1 MSRIVGRGAGP
12 AVVLLGAGAGYGG
25 GNVGPAAN
33 AIAHEYG
40 VSLSTVGLMM
50 TVFFGAIALVTVAS
64 ARLVRR
70 LGPRLVIALCCVL
83 AGAGSAAC
91 VVSPSFTGVLAGR
104 VLAGLGAGLAF
115 VVGPVVARAEG
126 GASLVGAFGASVT
139 LGIAVALAAGSVLA
153 DLGTSWRLGFA
164 ISALVGLSA
173 LAVLPRNLAG
183 VVARGPQG
191 PGFLAAVVRR
201 SAVWRLMLLF
211 IHSNGISVVVGTWL
225 IAYLVAHGGNR
236 PWLAGALGFVLFAIT
251 ALVRRFSGR
260 LAVSRPDVQR
270 LAAAS
275 PLLAAAGLAGLALD
289 AGPLAAV
296 LWVVLL
302 GAGFALPYAL
312 MIERAQRLFPDA
324 PAAGIAWL
332 QTGPNLVPMAVVPLV
347 GAALDSGHGS
357 AAFLGL
363 AAFVTLVALVNAGR
377 H

>member
-1 MSRIVGRGAGP
+1 M
-12 AVVLLGAGAGYGG
+12 
-25 GNVGPAAN
+25 
-33 AIAHEYG
+33 
-40 VSLSTVGLMM
+40 
-50 TVFFGAIALVTVAS
+50 
-64 ARLVRR
+64 
-70 LGPRLVIALCCVL
+70 
-83 AGAGSAAC
+83 
-91 VVSPSFTGVLAGR
+91 SPSFTGVLAGR

-126 GASLVGAFGASVT
+126 GAGLVGAFGASVT
-139 LGIAVALAAGSVLA
+139 LGIAVALAVGSVLA
-153 DLGTSWRLGFA
+153 DLGASWRLGFA

-183 VVARGPQG
+183 VVARGPQA
-191 PGFLAAVVRR
+191 PGFLAAAVRR

-225 IAYLVAHGGNR
+225 IAYLVADGGSR

-260 LAVSRPDVQR
+260 LTVSRPEVQR
-270 LAAAS
+270 VAAAS

-289 AGPLAAV
+289 ADALAAA

-312 MIERAQRLFPDA
+312 MIERAQRLFPDS
-324 PAAGIAWL
+324 PAAGIALL
-332 QTGPNLVPMAVVPLV
+332 QTGPNVVPMVVVPLV

-357 AAFLGL
+357 AAFLAL
-363 AAFVTLVALVNAGR
+363 AVFVALVALVNAGR
-377 H
+377 PH